1 MSREPTLS
9 RAFFYS
15 CAALIAGMGGALWGG
30 ADVRVAWMALGA
42 SAVFAGIALAGNR
55 RFFVVAAL
63 CASAAFGIY
72 AGDRALEGAVRN
84 DIRSRVAMGRES
96 SFTGQIVREI
106 DLGESRANLTVLPEG
121 VRDGF
126 ILVSLQKSRAYEFQY
141 GDVVALKGV
150 VEEPPV
156 FEGFNYREYLEKERV
171 YARMQDP
178 FIEREARRA
187 YRGVLQ
193 RAYGLVLDWKEVAN
207 AIIGRG
213 IPYPQAPLLKALLF
227 GSDGE
232 MPESMKDVLNKTGV
246 RHMVA
251 VSGQHVAILIPL
263 FLSLFLSAGMPR
275 RGALGGALAA
285 IILFIVFA
293 GMSASAVR
301 AGIMG
306 VAALSARMLGRMS
319 SPLRPFIFAAAV
331 MLLINPLLLSRDV
344 GFQLSFAATLGIIL
358 LYPWM
363 RGRLP
368 FFARKGFFGDAITLT
383 ISAQIFTLPLSIQ
396 NFHYVSLVSLATN
409 AVSAP
414 LMPVFM
420 ILGFAFLYASL
431 ISPFLGMLIGFPL
444 SFLLAVFERAMNFF
458 AALPFASLEGAA
470 VSGAFLALY
479 GAGVAWLIW
488 TARKEGVPASE
499 DVIYYTR

>member
-207 AIIGRG
+207 TIIERG
-213 IPYPQAPLLKALLF
+213 
-227 GSDGE
+227 
-232 MPESMKDVLNKTGV
+232 
-246 RHMVA
+246 
-251 VSGQHVAILIPL
+251 
-263 FLSLFLSAGMPR
+263 
-275 RGALGGALAA
+275 
-285 IILFIVFA
+285 
-293 GMSASAVR
+293 
-301 AGIMG
+301 
-306 VAALSARMLGRMS
+306 
-319 SPLRPFIFAAAV
+319 
-331 MLLINPLLLSRDV
+331 
-344 GFQLSFAATLGIIL
+344 
-358 LYPWM
+358 
-363 RGRLP
+363 
-368 FFARKGFFGDAITLT
+368 
-383 ISAQIFTLPLSIQ
+383 
-396 NFHYVSLVSLATN
+396 
-409 AVSAP
+409 
-414 LMPVFM
+414 
-420 ILGFAFLYASL
+420 
-431 ISPFLGMLIGFPL
+431 
-444 SFLLAVFERAMNFF
+444 
-458 AALPFASLEGAA
+458 
-470 VSGAFLALY
+470 
-479 GAGVAWLIW
+479 
-488 TARKEGVPASE
+488 
-499 DVIYYTR
+499 